1 MIIERTIL
9 SKVAELNEI
18 SICDERTVRIELTD
32 SEMEEAYRIRENEYL
47 SEDVRN
53 AIEDFCEYFGIPKG
67 IAGGLSD
74 NPEIVQKI
82 VALYEK
88 KQDANVAVADT
99 MREAVKQV
107 LKEEGVWK

>member
-1 MIIERTIL
+1 MVIERTIL
-9 SKVAELNEI
+9 NKVAELNGI

-47 SEDVRN
+47 SEDARN

-67 IAGGLSD
+67 IAGGLGD

-82 VALYEK
+82 VALHEK
-88 KQDANVAVADT
+88 RQDANVAVADT